1 MKKTEDEKELTKNEM
16 NGESRRGFL
25 KTNLGRAL
33 AAATVLTVT
42 RDDFAGHH
50 RNITGHANAAQH
62 TNRWLP
68 LVGHTNSEANHTN
81 TGAQHDNYPCHVNSV
96 VGHTNAGQHANTM
109 THVNEILPGCPNHS
123 NLPAHANKVQGHNNF
138 PEHKNF

>member
-1 MKKTEDEKELTKNEM
+1 MEKTGNEKEPTRNETD
-16 NGESRRGFL
+16 GESRRGFL

-33 AAATVLTVT
+33 AAAGVLTLT
-42 RDDFAGHH
+42 RDGFAGHH

-62 TNRWLP
+62 TNNWFP
-68 LVGHTNSEANHTN
+68 IVGHTNSAANHTN
-81 TGAQHDNYPCHVNSV
+81 TGAQHDNYLQHANCI

-109 THVNEILPGCPNHS
+109 IHVNEILPGCPNHS
-123 NLPAHANKVQGHNNF
+123 NMPTHANKVQGHNNF